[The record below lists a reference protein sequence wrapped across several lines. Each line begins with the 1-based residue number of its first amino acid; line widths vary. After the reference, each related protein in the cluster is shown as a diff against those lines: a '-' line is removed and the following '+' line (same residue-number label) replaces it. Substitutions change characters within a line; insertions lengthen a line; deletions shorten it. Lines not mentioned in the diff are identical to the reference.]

1 MKLSYKWLNEYI
13 DLSDITPQELAEKM
27 TTAGLEVE
35 GVEPA
40 ASGTNLVIG
49 EILECVDHPDSD
61 HLHITQ
67 TKVGPKEEDVLQIV
81 CGAPNCRK
89 GLKVIVALNGAEL
102 PGGKITAKP
111 VRGQESNGMICSLS
125 ELGVDKHWL
134 TEYQLSGIEEL
145 SDDAPVGEHNVL
157 EYLGLDDTILDVS
170 LTPNRADCNAM
181 WNMAKEVGAILH
193 KEVHWPDYEGKSN
206 IGEPTNF
213 KVKLETEKCPTFYGK
228 VVNHVKV
235 GPTPQWMVNYLHA
248 AGINSINNVVDI
260 SNFVMLETGQPL
272 HYYDYSKLP
281 AGDITVVDDRE
292 MKMVALDGEEF
303 EIKKGDILITTGGEA
318 TGIAGIMGGEESM
331 IDENTK
337 GIFIEAAN
345 FDAVSIRKT
354 SIRLNLITEA
364 AQHFTKGVE
373 PLAMQK
379 AVDRSVQLLT
389 EYADAS
395 GFEETIVV
403 GKKEY
408 EPKVVKETLSH
419 CNELLGT
426 SFTMDQVVEVLTALD
441 FKPEVNG
448 DEITCHIPSYRTD
461 IERNA
466 DIDEEVIR
474 MIGFDSL
481 EDTLPLMSATVGQLS
496 PIQRL
501 RRKTRE
507 IMTGFNLHEI
517 ITYTLVNDDF
527 IEHAYA
533 PLGEAVALAMP
544 MSEARKYVRTSLM
557 NSVLECA
564 QYNEAHQSSNNNFY
578 EISKVYAKDK
588 EEERLAILLDG
599 SLHEDLLHKTNLKG
613 DFYTLKGILVS
624 YLEKCGFQGSRIHIN
639 PNESDT
645 EHFHPYRSA
654 EVWLDKNK
662 LGVFGEVHP
671 EYAKKFDLK
680 NVVYAEISLDGLLS
694 SKASKVR
701 FVPLEK
707 YPSVSRDIA
716 FVVKKEVSAKELLE
730 AVRKAGSKIV
740 KSAEIFD
747 VYEGEHVEEGSK
759 SVALRIIYQSSDH
772 TLTENE
778 IQEAHNHI
786 LEGLKTRV
794 NAQLRA

>member
-13 DLSDITPQELAEKM
+13 DLSDITPYELADKM

-35 GVEPA
+35 GVEPMA
-40 ASGTNLVIG
+40 QGTNLVIG
-49 EILECVDHPDSD
+49 EVLECVDHPDSD
-61 HLHITQ
+61 HLHVTQ
-67 TKVGPKEEDVLQIV
+67 TRVGDEVLQIV

-102 PGGKITAKP
+102 PGGKITTKP
-111 VRGQESNGMICSLS
+111 VRGQESNGMLCSLM

-134 TEYQLSGIEEL
+134 SEVQLSGIEEL
-145 SDDAPVGEHNVL
+145 PEDAPVGERNVFA
-157 EYLGLDDTILDVS
+157 YLGLDDTILDVS

-193 KEVHWPDYEGKSN
+193 KEVHWPDYEGKSHV
-206 IGEPTNF
+206 GEPTNF
-213 KVKLETEKCPTFYGK
+213 KVVLETEKCPTFYGK

-235 GPTPQWMVNYLHA
+235 GPTPKWMVNYLHA

-281 AGDITVVDDRE
+281 KGDITVVDDRE

-303 EIKKGDILITTGGEA
+303 EIQKGDILITTGGEA

-354 SIRLNLITEA
+354 SLRLNLITEA

-379 AVDRSVQLLT
+379 AMDRSVQLLK
-389 EYADAS
+389 EYAEAD
-395 GFEETIVV
+395 GFEETIIV
-403 GKKEY
+403 GKKDY

-426 SFTMDQVVEVLTALD
+426 NFSMDQVTDVLSALD

-448 DEITCHIPSYRTD
+448 EEITCHIPSYRTD
-461 IERNA
+461 IERSA

-474 MIGFDSL
+474 LIGFDSL
-481 EDTLPLMSATVGQLS
+481 ETTLPLMSATVGQLS

-507 IMTGFNLHEI
+507 IMCSFNLHEI
-517 ITYTLVNDDF
+517 ITYTLVNDAY
-527 IEHAYA
+527 IENALL
-533 PLGEAVALAMP
+533 PLGKAVALAMP

-564 QYNEAHQSSNNNFY
+564 QYNEAHQSSNNHFY
-578 EISKVYAKDK
+578 EISKVYAEGD

-599 SLHEDLLHKTNLKG
+599 KLQDDPLHKQTLIA
-613 DFYTLKGILVS
+613 DFYTLKGMIIS
-624 YLEKCGFQGSRIHIN
+624 FLEKCGYQEGRVHIN
-639 PNESDT
+639 PNSKDT

-654 EVWLDKNK
+654 EVWLDKTC
-662 LGVFGEVHP
+662 LGVFGEIHP
-671 EYAKKFDLK
+671 EYAKKFDL
-680 NVVYAEISLDGLLS
+680 NHVLYAELSLDGLLA

-701 FVPLEK
+701 FKPLER

-716 FVVKKEVSAKELLE
+716 FVVKKEVSAKEILD
-730 AVRKAGSKIV
+730 AIHKAGSKMIQ
-740 KSAEIFD
+740 STEIFD
-747 VYEGEHVEEGSK
+747 IYEGEHVEEGYK
-759 SVALRIIYQSSDH
+759 SVALRIIYQASDH
-772 TLTENE
+772 TLTDNE
-778 IQEAHNHI
+778 IQESHNAVLKN
-786 LEGLKTRV
+786 LESKV
-794 NAQLRA
+794 KAQLRS